1 MSTEFERKYNESK
14 RIREKY
20 PERIP
25 VIVGKAAG
33 CNLNDIDK
41 KKYLVTNKEE
51 AKENI
56 KKVQQ
61 AAIQNKNMFDS
72 LKSSRRINLFE
83 QSGLLNEDN
92 IREEIE

>member
-14 RIREKY
+14 RIREKF

-41 KKYLVTNKEE
+41 KIIEL
-51 AKENI
+51 I
-56 KKVQQ
+56 KF
-61 AAIQNKNMFDS
+61 I
-72 LKSSRRINLFE
+72 L
-83 QSGLLNEDN
+83 
-92 IREEIE
+92 